1 MDWYNEALKR
11 DPGDIRIN
19 MAVGNY
25 YLKNGD
31 YLTARKYL
39 AAAIKRLTKDYTR
52 PDNCEALYLQGL
64 VLKSLG
70 LYDEAIDTLY
80 RATWDYAC
88 HSSAYFQLAQ
98 ISMLKNDYAKALQQ
112 TNESLATN
120 ARNKRAVA
128 LKASILRKLGD
139 LIQAS
144 SVIDQIKDFDPLD
157 FRLQNERYLVAKE
170 SGNNSQAAV
179 LLSKMERE
187 MRGFDENYLELAVS
201 YLNDGLLQEAEEVLL
216 RYKGENP
223 EFEYYLGFIYSKHK
237 KDDIALSHFKKA
249 EKKAVD
255 YIFPYRLETVETLK
269 TALKLNPADG
279 KAFYYMGNILY
290 EKQPELAI
298 GNWKKA
304 VELNPQL
311 AVAFR
316 NIGWG
321 YYRHYKNVPEAIAYY
336 EKAVKI
342 NPDDAIYYTELDM
355 LYELNNEPVEKR
367 LKLFEGRSQV
377 VKNRD
382 DATIRQI
389 TVFTLAGQPEKA
401 VEYID
406 GVKYSYRE
414 GASLMREVKIDA
426 QLTLGK
432 KYFAQ
437 KNYEKALECFLNAQ
451 VPEEEAGSDQLGSR
465 DIQVNYHIG
474 LAYKV
479 LNEKAKAEEFFKKSA
494 GKKTDKIGP
503 MNYYQGLSNIELN
516 DSKNAEKV
524 FESMI
529 AEAIQQLENENTPE
543 AGVIFG
549 EREAEN
555 VRLSRNYTILGFGQK
570 GLNKIKQ
577 AAKNLQ
583 KAVDLNHSNLWAK
596 VEQ

>member
-1 MDWYNEALKR
+1 MNLEVKPENSVFLGYYSTGKVENAKVVLENYGKVVFKKDISISPGKPFTETIKVDGAFDLYNLKTQLINVADNEILLEYQPVQLPPVEKLPEAWQGYPSPDKIATVEELYLTGKRVEQFYAPQYNAMDWYNEALKR

-216 RYKGENP
+216 RYKGEN
-223 EFEYYLGFIYSKHK
+223 
-237 KDDIALSHFKKA
+237 
-249 EKKAVD
+249 
-255 YIFPYRLETVETLK
+255 
-269 TALKLNPADG
+269 LNL
-279 KAFYYMGNILY
+279 NIILV
-290 EKQPELAI
+290 L
-298 GNWKKA
+298 
-304 VELNPQL
+304 
-311 AVAFR
+311 FTR
-316 NIGWG
+316 NI
-321 YYRHYKNVPEAIAYY
+321 
-336 EKAVKI
+336 
-342 NPDDAIYYTELDM
+342 
-355 LYELNNEPVEKR
+355 KR
-367 LKLFEGRSQV
+367 
-377 VKNRD
+377 
-382 DATIRQI
+382 
-389 TVFTLAGQPEKA
+389 
-401 VEYID
+401 
-406 GVKYSYRE
+406 
-414 GASLMREVKIDA
+414 
-426 QLTLGK
+426 
-432 KYFAQ
+432 
-437 KNYEKALECFLNAQ
+437 
-451 VPEEEAGSDQLGSR
+451 
-465 DIQVNYHIG
+465 
-474 LAYKV
+474 
-479 LNEKAKAEEFFKKSA
+479 
-494 GKKTDKIGP
+494 
-503 MNYYQGLSNIELN
+503 
-516 DSKNAEKV
+516 
-524 FESMI
+524 
-529 AEAIQQLENENTPE
+529 
-543 AGVIFG
+543 
-549 EREAEN
+549 
-555 VRLSRNYTILGFGQK
+555 
-570 GLNKIKQ
+570 
-577 AAKNLQ
+577 
-583 KAVDLNHSNLWAK
+583 
-596 VEQ
+596 